1 MKDQM
6 DKKEKMLEELKRK
19 YDGKEN
25 SSQSQ
30 LADKKFLVEFEMRQ
44 KLFEDQRFNNQVKTV
59 YIEQSKCPFKPQI
72 NEYSRKLV

>member
-6 DKKEKMLEELKRK
+6 EKKEKMLEELKRK

-44 KLFEDQRFNNQVKTV
+44 KLFEDDQTSFL
-59 YIEQSKCPFKPQI
+59 
-72 NEYSRKLV
+72 EYSFIYGLNGHLLCSI